1 MLICKHTVNLPVTMN
16 ALQRSSCA
24 VVYKQFMVVVY
35 RSRYL
40 LIHELVDQVSCV
52 LLSVDGVQDIDYS
65 GSRVAGY

>member
-1 MLICKHTVNLPVTMN
+1 MLVSLSVPMYVR
-16 ALQRSSCA
+16 QRSSCT

-40 LIHELVDQVSCV
+40 LIRELDEQVSCV